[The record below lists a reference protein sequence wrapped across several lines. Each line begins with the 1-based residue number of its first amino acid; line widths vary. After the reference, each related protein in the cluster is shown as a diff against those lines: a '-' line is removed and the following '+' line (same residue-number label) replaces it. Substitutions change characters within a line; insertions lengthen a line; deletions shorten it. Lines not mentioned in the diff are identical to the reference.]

1 MLRRWRIL
9 MDRSTSSSRWPV
21 CSSTCRS
28 TLSTSSSASS
38 LWPWMNSQRGLWGTL
53 RRTSR
58 MPRPRTAPSPKV
70 SRQPRL
76 GANSCLSS
84 SSSDRAAPN
93 MVPSQNELLMI
104 RSTRPRSRAGM
115 SSPMAPTMVA
125 SRPSRIHTVPRPI
138 TISQCHRDQGSRSS
152 RSGMR
157 VWMTP
162 SAPLPYSGRMTQT
175 GRLRVAIACQGG
187 GSHTAFTDGVLKRL
201 LGAEE
206 LAGVEI
212 VGLSGTSGGA
222 VCALLAWSALLEDD
236 PAGAGGLLEAFW
248 ADNSATTPLEQLVNA
263 WVVWAARLENL
274 VVLPAVS
281 PYDNPASVTALGEFR
296 AMLERRVDFGWLA
309 ARAAQAGGSGPML
322 LLGAVDVLS
331 GDFRAFNSR
340 REPITAD
347 MVLASA
353 AIPTLFRAVRVDGG
367 TYWDGLFSQNPPVR
381 ELVDTR
387 PDELWV
393 IQINPGRWDGEP
405 RTMVEIADRRN
416 ELAGNLSLH
425 QELGFIEKVDQL
437 LEEGR
442 LADDGRYKQIVVRL
456 IELARPRLSRSLGTA
471 SKLNRDPAFIGEL
484 LAHGQA
490 RAEEFLAALAFERAW
505 RDRDPAAVLGCF
517 ADDAELW
524 SAAPFPERGGL
535 RGRQWIGRFVREHL
549 TTDLHVDPTRKQV
562 AGHRV
567 TWTVR
572 AWRDDPDR
580 RVQGHAEA
588 ELRDGKVVALRL
600 GG

>member
-1 MLRRWRIL
+1 M
-9 MDRSTSSSRWPV
+9 
-21 CSSTCRS
+21 
-28 TLSTSSSASS
+28 
-38 LWPWMNSQRGLWGTL
+38 
-53 RRTSR
+53 
-58 MPRPRTAPSPKV
+58 
-70 SRQPRL
+70 
-76 GANSCLSS
+76 
-84 SSSDRAAPN
+84 
-93 MVPSQNELLMI
+93 
-104 RSTRPRSRAGM
+104 
-115 SSPMAPTMVA
+115 
-125 SRPSRIHTVPRPI
+125 
-138 TISQCHRDQGSRSS
+138 
-152 RSGMR
+152 
-157 VWMTP
+157 
-162 SAPLPYSGRMTQT
+162 
-175 GRLRVAIACQGG
+175 AIACQGG
-187 GSHTAFTDGVLKRL
+187 GSHTAFTAGVLKRL

-222 VCALLAWSALLEDD
+222 VCALLAWSALLEGD

-281 PYDNPASVTALGEFR
+281 PYDTPASVSALQEFR
-296 AMLERRVDFGWLA
+296 AMLERRVDFDRLA
-309 ARAAQAGGSGPML
+309 TQARRAGGSGPML
-322 LLGAVDVLS
+322 VLGAVDVLS

-353 AIPTLFRAVRVDGG
+353 AIPNLFRAVRVGHG

-393 IQINPGRWDGEP
+393 IQINSSRREGEP

-416 ELAGNLSLH
+416 ELSGNLSLR

-442 LADDGRYKQIVVRL
+442 LAADGRYKQIVVRL
-456 IELARPRLSRSLGTA
+456 LELTRPPRSRSLGTA
-471 SKLNRDPAFIGEL
+471 SKLNRDPAFIREL
-484 LAHGQA
+484 LAHGRA

-517 ADDAELW
+517 ADDAELS
-524 SAAPFPERGGL
+524 SAPPFPDQAGL
-535 RGRQWIGRFVREHL
+535 RGRQRIGRFVRQHL
-549 TTDLHVDPTRKQV
+549 TTSLHLDPTRKQV
-562 AGHRV
+562 AGDRV

-572 AWRDDPDR
+572 AWRDDPAEG
-580 RVQGHAEA
+580 VQGRAEA

>member
-1 MLRRWRIL
+1 
-9 MDRSTSSSRWPV
+9 
-21 CSSTCRS
+21 
-28 TLSTSSSASS
+28 
-38 LWPWMNSQRGLWGTL
+38 
-53 RRTSR
+53 
-58 MPRPRTAPSPKV
+58 
-70 SRQPRL
+70 
-76 GANSCLSS
+76 
-84 SSSDRAAPN
+84 
-93 MVPSQNELLMI
+93 
-104 RSTRPRSRAGM
+104 
-115 SSPMAPTMVA
+115 
-125 SRPSRIHTVPRPI
+125 
-138 TISQCHRDQGSRSS
+138 
-152 RSGMR
+152 
-157 VWMTP
+157 MTD
-162 SAPLPYSGRMTQT
+162 T
-175 GRLRVAIACQGG
+175 GRLRVAVACQGG
-187 GSHTAFTDGVLKRL
+187 GSHTAFTAGVLERL

-222 VCALLAWSALLEDD
+222 VCALLAWSALLDGD
-236 PAGAGGLLEAFW
+236 PARAGERLEAFW

-281 PYDNPASVTALGEFR
+281 PYDTPASAAALRNFR
-296 AMLERRVDFGWLA
+296 AMLERRVDFDRLARLA
-309 ARAAQAGGSGPML
+309 AEAGGSAPML

-331 GDFRAFNSR
+331 GDFRAFNSH

-353 AIPTLFRAVRVDGG
+353 AIPNLFRAVRVGDG

-393 IQINPGRWDGEP
+393 IQINPNRREGEP

-437 LEEGR
+437 LEQGR
-442 LADDGRYKQIVVRL
+442 LAADGRYKQIVVR
-456 IELARPRLSRSLGTA
+456 IVELSRPRLSRTLGTA
-471 SKLNRDPAFIGEL
+471 SKLNRDPAFLAEL
-484 LAHGQA
+484 LAHGRA

-505 RDRDPAAVLGCF
+505 RDRDPAAVLACF
-517 ADDAELW
+517 ADDAELS
-524 SAAPFPERGGL
+524 SAPPFPDQAGL
-535 RGRQWIGRFVREHL
+535 RGRQGIGRFVRQHL

-572 AWRDDPDR
+572 TYRDDPAEHL
-580 RVQGHAEA
+580 QGRAEA
-588 ELRDGKVVALRL
+588 ELRDGKVVVLRL

>member
-1 MLRRWRIL
+1 
-9 MDRSTSSSRWPV
+9 
-21 CSSTCRS
+21 
-28 TLSTSSSASS
+28 
-38 LWPWMNSQRGLWGTL
+38 
-53 RRTSR
+53 
-58 MPRPRTAPSPKV
+58 
-70 SRQPRL
+70 
-76 GANSCLSS
+76 
-84 SSSDRAAPN
+84 
-93 MVPSQNELLMI
+93 
-104 RSTRPRSRAGM
+104 
-115 SSPMAPTMVA
+115 
-125 SRPSRIHTVPRPI
+125 
-138 TISQCHRDQGSRSS
+138 
-152 RSGMR
+152 
-157 VWMTP
+157 
-162 SAPLPYSGRMTQT
+162 MTQT

-187 GSHTAFTDGVLKRL
+187 GSHTAFTAGVLKRL

-222 VCALLAWSALLEDD
+222 VCALLAWSALLEGD

-296 AMLERRVDFGWLA
+296 AMLERRVDFERLA

-524 SAAPFPERGGL
+524 SAPPFPERGGL
-535 RGRQWIGRFVREHL
+535 RGRQRIGRFVREHL

>member
-1 MLRRWRIL
+1 
-9 MDRSTSSSRWPV
+9 
-21 CSSTCRS
+21 
-28 TLSTSSSASS
+28 
-38 LWPWMNSQRGLWGTL
+38 
-53 RRTSR
+53 
-58 MPRPRTAPSPKV
+58 
-70 SRQPRL
+70 
-76 GANSCLSS
+76 
-84 SSSDRAAPN
+84 
-93 MVPSQNELLMI
+93 
-104 RSTRPRSRAGM
+104 
-115 SSPMAPTMVA
+115 
-125 SRPSRIHTVPRPI
+125 
-138 TISQCHRDQGSRSS
+138 
-152 RSGMR
+152 
-157 VWMTP
+157 MTE
-162 SAPLPYSGRMTQT
+162 T

-187 GSHTAFTDGVLKRL
+187 GSHTAFTAGVLGRL

-206 LAGVEI
+206 LAGVEV

-222 VCALLAWSALLEDD
+222 VCALLAWSALLDGD
-236 PAGAGGLLEAFW
+236 PAAAGGRLEAFW

-281 PYDNPASVTALGEFR
+281 PYDNPASAPALAEFR
-296 AMLERRVDFGWLA
+296 AMLEQRVDFDRLA
-309 ARAAQAGGSGPML
+309 ALAGGSAPML

-353 AIPTLFRAVRVDGG
+353 AIPNLFRAVRVGDG

-381 ELVDTR
+381 ELVDTG

-393 IQINPGRWDGEP
+393 IQINPSRRDGEP

-416 ELAGNLSLH
+416 ELSGNLSLH

-442 LADDGRYKQIVVRL
+442 LAADGRYRQIVVRL
-456 IELARPRLSRSLGTA
+456 LELTRPPRSRSLGTA
-471 SKLNRDPAFIGEL
+471 SKLNRDPAFIAAL
-484 LAHGQA
+484 LAHGRA
-490 RAEEFLAALAFERAW
+490 RAKEFLAALAFERAW

-517 ADDAELW
+517 ADEAELS
-524 SAAPFPERGGL
+524 SAPPFPDQAGL
-535 RGRQWIGRFVREHL
+535 RGRQRIGRFVRQHL
-549 TTDLHVDPTRKQV
+549 TTDLHLDPTRKQV
-562 AGHRV
+562 AGDRV

-572 AWRDDPDR
+572 AYRDDPAE
-580 RVQGHAEA
+580 RVQGLAEA
-588 ELRDGKVVALRL
+588 ELRHGKVVALRL